1 MVKNMKEQKSELFFV
16 EIREPGEVRR
26 HILETLKEV
35 LELLQKFESFKH
47 LRHEKM
53 VRIDKLRVL
62 MRDTNKLMGVLKA
75 KLPQASLKGMVP
87 KQHAPKA
94 KKITAKKK
102 EEKAEKVPKKERTEL
117 DKLQSELNAIESKLK
132 SFS

>member
-47 LRHEKM
+47 LRHKKM
-53 VRIDKLRVL
+53 ERIDKLRVL

-75 KLPQASLKGMVP
+75 KLPQTSLKGMVP
-87 KQHAPKA
+87 KQHAPKQ
-94 KKITAKKK
+94 KKTEAKKK

>member
-16 EIREPGEVRR
+16 EIREPDEVRR

-53 VRIDKLRVL
+53 EKIQKLRIL
-62 MRDTNKLMGVLKA
+62 MRDAGKLMGELKA
-75 KLPQASLKGMVP
+75 KLPQTSLKGMVP
-87 KQHAPKA
+87 KQHAPKQ
-94 KKITAKKK
+94 KKAEAKKK
-102 EEKAEKVPKKERTEL
+102 EEKAEKVPKKERT
-117 DKLQSELNAIESKLK
+117 DIIK
-132 SFS
+132 SH

>member
-1 MVKNMKEQKSELFFV
+1 MVKNVKENNNELFFV
-16 EIREPGEVRR
+16 EIREPDEVRR

-53 VRIDKLRVL
+53 ERIQKLRIL
-62 MRDTNKLMGVLKA
+62 MRDANKLMGVLKA
-75 KLPQASLKGMVP
+75 KLPQTSLKGVIP
-87 KQHAPKA
+87 KQHAPKQ
-94 KKITAKKK
+94 KKAEAKKK
-102 EEKAEKVPKKERTEL
+102 EAPEKVPKKERTEL

-132 SFS
+132 SFT